1 MPSQC
6 SVPMIFSFLQDL
18 LERDKAFSTVKV
30 YLAAI
35 AVCHVGFD
43 GKAVGQHLFVSCFMK
58 GACHLRPVSN
68 HEICKILS

>member
-1 MPSQC
+1 MFEDWCSRSQEVPFQC

-18 LERDKAFSTVKV
+18 LDRDKAFSTVKV

-43 GKAVGQHLFVSCFMK
+43 GKAVWDNIS
-58 GACHLRPVSN
+58 
-68 HEICKILS
+68 LSAVL